1 MNKLIKRIILGI
13 LSITILAAAFIS
25 FLYIESLPTSR
36 SNAEDVI
43 NTYLPSPQNVR
54 NYQGGSSLLFQEGC
68 LYIKGRSI
76 TDKGSTESVY
86 STIIDQLRKDG
97 WQVTNR
103 ATPNGGQ
110 SAGISKQYI
119 NIFQPDIYG
128 MLEAPDDST
137 SAEYI
142 ELSIFLNSE
151 RCSN

>member
-25 FLYIESLPTSR
+25 FLYIESLPTST

-54 NYQGGSSLLFQEGC
+54 ISYGGVYLLFQEGC
-68 LYIKGRSI
+68 RRIEGRSI

-128 MLEAPDDST
+128 TLEAPDDSGGAT
-137 SAEYI
+137 YI
-142 ELSIFLNSE
+142 ELSIVLNLE
-151 RCSN
+151 RCSS

>member
-25 FLYIESLPTSR
+25 FLYIESLPTSI

-54 NYQGGSSLLFQEGC
+54 SYQGGSSLLFQEGC
-68 LYIKGRSI
+68 LDIKGRSI

-97 WQVTNR
+97 WQVTNE

-110 SAGISKQYI
+110 RANISKQYI

-142 ELSIFLNSE
+142 ELSIVLNSE